1 MRSVADGGS
10 RSHRVKVA
18 CNPFTCIQ
26 SVDNKLALYSHQKP
40 SSSLV
45 AMHLLSQFQQP
56 SLFGISHTR
65 NKSTRRFG
73 KRSLSLSLSQSDRAL
88 HHLSPLLA
96 GAKHRHY
103 CLIHLSLSLSLS
115 LSVKRKQYDSNWNIA
130 KQKIWTPQDT
140 EVERKSNTQQH
151 AHIRARA
158 RTHRTTERE
167 K

>member
-56 SLFGISHTR
+56 SLFEISRTWY
-65 NKSTRRFG
+65 KSTRR
-73 KRSLSLSLSQSDRAL
+73 LEND
-88 HHLSPLLA
+88 
-96 GAKHRHY
+96 
-103 CLIHLSLSLSLS
+103 LSLSLSLS
-115 LSVKRKQYDSNWNIA
+115 DRALRHLSPLLEQNID
-130 KQKIWTPQDT
+130 II
-140 EVERKSNTQQH
+140 V
-151 AHIRARA
+151 
-158 RTHRTTERE
+158 
-167 K
+167 